1 MLKTIKTD
9 SEFFSGFSDSDSL
22 LIEKALDIVNQFSN
36 DKTSRPMGVEVAAIL
51 IQFNVDLE
59 TLLAALLSEPLLRD
73 HLEDYAIKEQ
83 FGTTVDSLVTD
94 INWLN
99 TLNVYSPD
107 LAGQPNQ
114 TETLRRMLLS
124 MTQDVRAVL
133 IKLAFRIQRLRM
145 LSSEDYEIRRFIA
158 QETLDIYA
166 PIANR
171 LGIGQLKWELE
182 DLAFRYL
189 NPQSYRRVA
198 KSLAE
203 NRLQRENCI
212 NGFTEQLKN
221 TLIKENIKGEVY
233 GRPKH
238 IYSIW
243 KKMQRKNLGIDEL
256 YDLLAVRVIVNKLS
270 SCYEAL
276 GIVHAKWQYIPK
288 EFDDYIA
295 NPKENGY
302 QSLHT
307 VVIDKQG
314 NRIEIQIRTREMHE
328 FAELG
333 VAAHWRY
340 KEGSKHDAA
349 AEKTFA
355 SLRQLLEE
363 KGNEEILLESFRT
376 ELFSDRVYA
385 LTPAGKLIDLV
396 KGSTPLDFAY
406 AVHSEIG
413 HRCRGAKI
421 DGRIVP
427 LTYIL
432 NSGDH
437 VEILTS
443 KEGGPNRNWIDLNL
457 GYLKSQRAISKV
469 KAWFKKQK
477 KEQNEAAG
485 KQILAKEMKRL
496 GISQPNLIELARH
509 FNFTPPEKLFEAI
522 GRGEISSRQ
531 LAGAVQLPVIE
542 PAPLKT
548 VSRADKQP
556 SAISLEGID
565 NIQTHFAHCCNPV
578 PGDDIIGFISQL
590 KGVTIHQRDCHS
602 LEQLD
607 AEQQTR
613 LIDASWG
620 RQESHHAV
628 PILIQAFDKQG
639 LLNDVTQ
646 ILSHNKINILDAK
659 FQTNQDLSATLELV
673 IQIKNTTQLSQVLN
687 KISQLPNIFEVNRK
701 Q

>member
-1 MLKTIKTD
+1 MLKTFKTD

-22 LIEKALDIVNQFSN
+22 LIQKALDIVNQFGN
-36 DKTSRPMGVEVAAIL
+36 DKTSRPRGIEVAAIL

-59 TLLAALLSEPLLRD
+59 TLLAALLSEPLIRD
-73 HLEDYAIKEQ
+73 HLESHAIEEQ
-83 FGTTVDSLVTD
+83 FGSTIYNLVKD

-107 LAGQPNQ
+107 LASQPNQ

-133 IKLAFRIQRLRM
+133 IKLAFRIQRLRT
-145 LSSEDYEIRRFIA
+145 LSREDYEVRRFIA

-189 NPQSYRRVA
+189 NTPAYRRIA

-203 NRLQRENCI
+203 NRLQRENSI
-212 NGFTEQLKN
+212 NGFTELLKN
-221 TLIKENIKGEVY
+221 ILIKENIKVETY

-243 KKMQRKNLGIDEL
+243 KKMQRKQLGIEEL

-270 SCYEAL
+270 SCYEVL

-307 VVIDKQG
+307 VVIDPQG

-340 KEGSKHDAA
+340 KEGGKHDDA

-363 KGNEEILLESFRT
+363 KGDEEILLESFRT
-376 ELFSDRVYA
+376 ELFSDRVYT
-385 LTPAGKLIDLV
+385 LTPAGKLIELV

-413 HRCRGAKI
+413 HRCRGAKV
-421 DGRIVP
+421 DGHIVP
-427 LTYIL
+427 LTYTL
-432 NSGDH
+432 KSGEH
-437 VEILTS
+437 VEILTA
-443 KEGGPNRNWIDLNL
+443 KEGGPNRNWVDLNL
-457 GYLKSQRAISKV
+457 GYLKSPRAISKV
-469 KAWFKKQK
+469 KAWFRQQK
-477 KEQNEAAG
+477 KEQNQAAG
-485 KQILAKEMKRL
+485 KQVLAKEMKRL
-496 GISQPNLIELARH
+496 GISQPNLIELAEH
-509 FNFTPPEKLFEAI
+509 FNFTSAENFFVAI
-522 GRGEISSRQ
+522 GRGEINSGQ
-531 LAGAVQLPVIE
+531 LAGATQLSNIE
-542 PAPLKT
+542 PLPLKT
-548 VSRADKQP
+548 VSKPAKQP
-556 SAISLEGID
+556 SVISLGGIN

-578 PGDDIIGFISQL
+578 PGDDIIGFISQS
-590 KGVTIHQRDCHS
+590 KGVAIHRRDCHS
-602 LEQLD
+602 LDQLD

-613 LIDASWG
+613 LIDAHWG

-628 PILIQAFDKQG
+628 PILIQAFDRQG

-646 ILSHNKINILDAK
+646 ILNHSKINILDAK
-659 FQTNQDLSATLELV
+659 FQTNQNLSATLELV
-673 IQIKNTTQLSQVLN
+673 IQIKNTTQLSHALS
-687 KISQLPNIFEVNRK
+687 KISQLPNILEVTRK